1 MQGTLKYLHNIG
13 YKTFDP
19 VINESYDNIENPNK
33 RLMYIFKEINR
44 LINNDGFDTH
54 MEQLQT
60 ICEYNHNLYNKIT
73 EETDKRLYKDIT
85 NE

>member
-1 MQGTLKYLHNIG
+1 MHDIG

-19 VINESYDNIENPNK
+19 IINETYDSIENPNK
-33 RLMYIFKEINR
+33 RLMQIFREINR
-44 LINNDGFDTH
+44 LINNDSFDAR
-54 MEQLQT
+54 MKQLQN

-73 EETDKRLYKDIT
+73 DETNKRLYKDIT